1 MRPRFRLPLWMVLMR
16 TELQAS
22 NRADLRLSGCAYVV
36 CLLALT
42 LTMASCGDAM
52 PGGDNV
58 AGDGL
63 GAGANG
69 DLGVVVNDSATVD
82 VTTDGAT
89 DAGKLDVSERCAE
102 TGQG

>member
-1 MRPRFRLPLWMVLMR
+1 MR

-69 DLGVVVNDSATVD
+69 DLGVVVNDSATVPPFSALILASP
-82 VTTDGAT
+82 GAKPRAMT
-89 DAGKLDVSERCAE
+89 F
-102 TGQG
+102 TW